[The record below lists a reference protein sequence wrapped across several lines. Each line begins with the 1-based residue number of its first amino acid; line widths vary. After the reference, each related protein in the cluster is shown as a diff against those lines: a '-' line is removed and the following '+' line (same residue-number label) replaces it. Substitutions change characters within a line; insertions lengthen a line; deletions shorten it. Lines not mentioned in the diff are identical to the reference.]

1 MKLPVIKAGFYQGLP
16 DSDVSMYDVCETELA
31 PDSGIFSDLSNDI
44 VSPPSGMLE
53 LKLI

>member
-1 MKLPVIKAGFYQGLP
+1 MKLAAIKTRFFKGLP
-16 DSDVSMYDVCETELA
+16 DSDVSMYDICETELA